1 MLEFAGV
8 RVHLIR
14 PTEDRRSQRSAAEA
28 ESAPHDN
35 STLQPSL
42 QDRQVKASCAVNPYR
57 TAPKC
62 FLKQNLMVSAD
73 CEPTSSLRASQ
84 SDFPNGRWC
93 IMSEEFASYS
103 FLAVTVASL
112 VLLCSGLLA
121 MAFA

>member
-1 MLEFAGV
+1 
-8 RVHLIR
+8 
-14 PTEDRRSQRSAAEA
+14 
-28 ESAPHDN
+28 
-35 STLQPSL
+35 
-42 QDRQVKASCAVNPYR
+42 VKASCAVNHYR

-62 FLKQNLMVSAD
+62 FLKWNLVVSTD
-73 CEPTSSLRASQ
+73 CAATSPLRASQ

-121 MAFA
+121 IAFT